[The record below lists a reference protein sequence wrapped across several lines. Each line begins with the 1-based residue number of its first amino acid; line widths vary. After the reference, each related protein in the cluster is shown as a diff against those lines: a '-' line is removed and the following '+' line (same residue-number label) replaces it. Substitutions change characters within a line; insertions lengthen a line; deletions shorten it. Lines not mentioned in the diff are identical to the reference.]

1 VEEVVLSPPSPK
13 AQTHCTLLQLVSYLT
28 ALGASEQDTVEIV
41 LELLRSGRVRLT
53 GSFRSRPFWSEAALD
68 RRH

>member
-1 VEEVVLSPPSPK
+1 MSPPPPPK
-13 AQTHCTLLQLVSYLT
+13 HETRCTLLQLVSYLT
-28 ALGASEQDTVEIV
+28 ALGASEQETIDTV

-53 GSFRSRPFWSEAALD
+53 GNFRGRPLWTEASLS

>member
-1 VEEVVLSPPSPK
+1 MS
-13 AQTHCTLLQLVSYLT
+13 
-28 ALGASEQDTVEIV
+28 LGASEQQTIDTV

-53 GSFRSRPFWSEAALD
+53 GTFRESPLWSAAGND

>member
-1 VEEVVLSPPSPK
+1 MSPPSPK
-13 AQTHCTLLQLVSYLT
+13 AQTRCTLLQLVSYLS
-28 ALGASEQDTVEIV
+28 ALGASEQETIDTV

-53 GSFRSRPFWSEAALD
+53 GSFRRQPFWNDPAFE

>member
-1 VEEVVLSPPSPK
+1 MSPPSSK
-13 AQTHCTLLQLVSYLT
+13 SQTRCTLLQLVSYLT
-28 ALGASEQDTVEIV
+28 ALGASEEETVDAV

-53 GSFRSRPFWSEAALD
+53 GSFRRQPFWNEAALE